1 MRNNTSRK
9 IYIKWVAV
17 AIVLFFLATMFWPRR
32 FCDFLRPGEA
42 VTFYITTRTYTEDSS
57 LPEMGEQHWTVQ
69 PDTPAY
75 EEIMG
80 ILEQYRCRLSL
91 FPLKKN
97 NQAPWWNL
105 YQDSGVELTNLGTGD
120 WKANGLHFTLY
131 GGDEAAAQMETR
143 ILGILT
149 SLKQ

>member
-1 MRNNTSRK
+1 MRLSRRG
-9 IYIKWVAV
+9 IRWLALGLLV
-17 AIVLFFLATMFWPRR
+17 VLLATLFWPRR
-32 FCDFLRPGEA
+32 FRDFLRPGEA

-69 PDTPAY
+69 PGTPAY

-80 ILEQYRCRLSL
+80 ILEQYRCRLSV
-91 FPLKKN
+91 FSLKQN

>member
-1 MRNNTSRK
+1 MRFSRRG
-9 IYIKWVAV
+9 IRWLALGLLAV
-17 AIVLFFLATMFWPRR
+17 LLATLFWPRR
-32 FCDFLRPGEA
+32 FRDFLRPEEA

-57 LPEMGEQHWTVQ
+57 LPEMGAQHWTVQ

-105 YQDSGVELTNLGTGD
+105 YQDSGMELTNLGTGD

>member
-1 MRNNTSRK
+1 MRFSRRG
-9 IYIKWVAV
+9 IRWLALGLLAV
-17 AIVLFFLATMFWPRR
+17 LLATLFWPRR
-32 FCDFLRPGEA
+32 FRDFLRPGEA

-57 LPEMGEQHWTVQ
+57 LPEMGAQHWTVQ

>member
-1 MRNNTSRK
+1 MRFSRRG
-9 IYIKWVAV
+9 IRWLALGLLAV
-17 AIVLFFLATMFWPRR
+17 LLATLFWPRR
-32 FCDFLRPGEA
+32 FRDFLRPGEA
-42 VTFYITTRTYTEDSS
+42 VTFYITTRTYAKDSS
-57 LPEMGEQHWTVQ
+57 LPEMGGQQFTVQ
-69 PDTPAY
+69 PDTPDY

-131 GGDEAAAQMETR
+131 SGDEAAAQMETR

>member
-1 MRNNTSRK
+1 MRLSRGG
-9 IYIKWVAV
+9 IRWLALGLLAV
-17 AIVLFFLATMFWPRR
+17 LLATLFWPRR
-32 FCDFLRPGEA
+32 FRDFLRPGEA
-42 VTFYITTRTYTEDSS
+42 VTFYITTRTYTKDSS
-57 LPEMGEQHWTVQ
+57 LPEMGDQQFTVQ
-69 PDTPAY
+69 PGTPAY

-80 ILEQYRCRLSL
+80 ILEQYRCRLSV

-105 YQDSGVELTNLGTGD
+105 YQDSGVEITNLGTGD

>member
-1 MRNNTSRK
+1 MRFSRRG
-9 IYIKWVAV
+9 IRWLALGLLAV
-17 AIVLFFLATMFWPRR
+17 LLATLFWPRR
-32 FCDFLRPGEA
+32 FRDFLRPEEA

-57 LPEMGEQHWTVQ
+57 LPEMGAQHWTVQ

>member
-1 MRNNTSRK
+1 MRLSRGG
-9 IYIKWVAV
+9 IRWLALGLLAV
-17 AIVLFFLATMFWPRR
+17 LLATLFWPRR
-32 FCDFLRPGEA
+32 FRDFLRPGEA
-42 VTFYITTRTYTEDSS
+42 VTFYITTRTYTKDSS

-105 YQDSGVELTNLGTGD
+105 YQDSGVEISNLGTGD

>member
-1 MRNNTSRK
+1 MRFSRRG
-9 IYIKWVAV
+9 IRWLALGLLAV
-17 AIVLFFLATMFWPRR
+17 LLATLFCPRR
-32 FCDFLRPGEA
+32 FRDFLRPEEA

-57 LPEMGEQHWTVQ
+57 LPEMGAQHWTVQ

>member
-1 MRNNTSRK
+1 MKRSKGGIR
-9 IYIKWVAV
+9 WLALGLLAV
-17 AIVLFFLATMFWPRR
+17 LLATLFWPRR
-32 FCDFLRPGEA
+32 FRDFLRPGEA

-57 LPEMGEQHWTVQ
+57 LPEMGAQQFTVQ
-69 PDTPAY
+69 PGTPAY

-91 FPLKKN
+91 FSLKQN
-97 NQAPWWNL
+97 NQALWWNL
-105 YQDSGVELTNLGTGD
+105 YQDSGVEISNLGTGD

-131 GGDEAAAQMETR
+131 GGDEAAAQMEAQL
-143 ILGILT
+143 LGILT

>member
-1 MRNNTSRK
+1 MRFSRGG
-9 IYIKWVAV
+9 IRWLALGLLAV
-17 AIVLFFLATMFWPRR
+17 LLATLFWPRR
-32 FCDFLRPGEA
+32 FRDFLRPEEA

-57 LPEMGEQHWTVQ
+57 LPEMGAQHWTVQ

-105 YQDSGVELTNLGTGD
+105 YQDSGMELTNLGTGD

>member
-1 MRNNTSRK
+1 M
-9 IYIKWVAV
+9 
-17 AIVLFFLATMFWPRR
+17 
-32 FCDFLRPGEA
+32 
-42 VTFYITTRTYTEDSS
+42 
-57 LPEMGEQHWTVQ
+57 PEMGEQHWTVQ

-105 YQDSGVELTNLGTGD
+105 YQDSGVEITNLGTGD

-131 GGDEAAAQMETR
+131 GGDEAAAQMEAQL
-143 ILGILT
+143 LGILT

>member
-1 MRNNTSRK
+1 MRFSRGG
-9 IYIKWVAV
+9 IRWLALGLLAV
-17 AIVLFFLATMFWPRR
+17 LLATLFWPRR
-32 FCDFLRPGEA
+32 FRDFLRPGEA
-42 VTFYITTRTYTEDSS
+42 VTFYITTRTYTKDSS
-57 LPEMGEQHWTVQ
+57 LPEMGEQQFTVQ

-80 ILEQYRCRLSL
+80 ILEQYRCRLSV

-105 YQDSGVELTNLGTGD
+105 YQDSGVEITNLGTGD

>member
-1 MRNNTSRK
+1 MRFSRGG
-9 IYIKWVAV
+9 IRWLALGLLAV
-17 AIVLFFLATMFWPRR
+17 LLATLFWPRR
-32 FCDFLRPGEA
+32 FRDFLRPEEA

-57 LPEMGEQHWTVQ
+57 LPEMGAQHWTVQ

-143 ILGILT
+143 IFGILT

>member
-1 MRNNTSRK
+1 MKRSKGGIR
-9 IYIKWVAV
+9 WLALGLLAV
-17 AIVLFFLATMFWPRR
+17 LLATLFWPRR
-32 FCDFLRPGEA
+32 FRDFLRPGEA

-57 LPEMGEQHWTVQ
+57 LPEMGAQQFTVQ
-69 PDTPAY
+69 PGTPAY

-91 FPLKKN
+91 FSLKQN

-105 YQDSGVELTNLGTGD
+105 YQDGGVEITNLGTGD
-120 WKANGLHFTLY
+120 WKANGVHFTLY
-131 GGDEAAAQMETR
+131 GGDEAAAQMEAQL
-143 ILGILT
+143 LGILT